1 MTTSS
6 TAPAL
11 GEVLISKG
19 LTLVL
24 IDGCQPVRL
33 NHVITIEGRA
43 MTVIGATAPV
53 YDGAP
58 GRVYLKGVEFCRKL
72 EVRPNEIGMAW
83 RARP

>member
-6 TAPAL
+6 TAPTL

-19 LTLVL
+19 LTLIL
-24 IDGCQPVRL
+24 IDGCRPVRQ
-33 NHVITIEGRA
+33 NHVITIEGRE
-43 MTVIGATAPV
+43 MIVIGATAPV

-58 GRVYLKGVEFCRKL
+58 GRVYLKGVEFRRKL

-83 RARP
+83 RAQP

>member
-6 TAPAL
+6 TIPEL

-19 LTLVL
+19 LTLIL
-24 IDGCQPVRL
+24 IDGCRPIRQ
-33 NHVITIEGRA
+33 NHSIVVGGQE
-43 MTVIGATAPV
+43 MFVIGATAPV

-58 GRVYLKGVEFCRKL
+58 GRVYLKVAELCRKL

-83 RARP
+83 RAQP